1 MWVLGIWT
9 SLPWLWW
16 FGYRQKPIFAN
27 DPAASQNTTCF
38 KSGQK

>member
-27 DPAASQNTTCF
+27 DPGSF
-38 KSGQK
+38 DLGYFEL